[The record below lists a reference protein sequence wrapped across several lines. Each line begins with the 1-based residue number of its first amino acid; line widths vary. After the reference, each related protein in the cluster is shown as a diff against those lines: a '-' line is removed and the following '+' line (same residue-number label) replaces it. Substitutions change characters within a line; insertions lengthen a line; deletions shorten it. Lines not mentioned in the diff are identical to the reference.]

1 MNRAFDPEAIR
12 GQIANLEKDRA
23 RIDHAIESLENA
35 LRSIERLDSTQ
46 PQLPFD
52 PSVTEMTLNDAV
64 KRCCM
69 AMRDGITRQRVL
81 KMIEENYP
89 DLHPK
94 SASVAASLVNLT
106 KGDQP
111 ILRVAIEGMGRSPA
125 FYSTDSNI
133 VVKLSQGEIEELLD
147 ESATHGTGGW
157 QSLWSALVK
166 QFDKAKG
173 TITLTPELR
182 GRIYKYSREYGQG
195 GWQNK
200 VKRVF
205 RREMPHLFS

>member
-1 MNRAFDPEAIR
+1 MQRLFDPEAIR
-12 GQIANLEKDRA
+12 AQIANLSADRA
-23 RIDHAIESLENA
+23 RIDHAIESLEDA

-46 PQLPFD
+46 PQLQFD
-52 PSVTEMTLNDAV
+52 PSVSETTLHDAV

-69 AMRDGITRQRVL
+69 AMLDGITRQGVI
-81 KMIEENYP
+81 KMIEQTHPN
-89 DLHPK
+89 LRPK

-106 KGDQP
+106 KGNNP
-111 ILRVAIEGMGRSPA
+111 ILRVAIEGKGRSPA
-125 FYSTDSNI
+125 FYSTSGNT
-133 VVKLSQGEIEELLD
+133 VLKLSQDEIEGLLD
-147 ESATHGTGGW
+147 ESAIHGTGGW
-157 QSLWSALVK
+157 QSLWLALLK

-182 GRIYKYSREYGQG
+182 ARIYRYYREYGGG